1 MTSETPSG
9 GYRPPPLLS
18 RHDPTNSGIP
28 VPDAE
33 DLAFGASGI
42 ARGEGAMARSRHGHN
57 GSFATSRRHFLQQG
71 AVIGSAAIASGFVHS
86 AGAVDSGPKNLPPN
100 VPEWMKVPGDPMGS
114 QPYGAPSPF
123 EKDVVKNISKNLR
136 QYLSASGRTP
146 LQDLDG
152 IITPNGLFYE
162 RHHAGVP
169 TIDPAQHRLMLHGL
183 VDRPMIFT
191 MEDIRRFPSVSRVHF
206 LECSGN
212 PGYKKPY
219 GTTASD
225 LVGLLSCAEWTGVS
239 MKLVLQE
246 AALQPE
252 AKWVVAEG
260 ADAAAMTRSIP
271 IEKCLDDAMI
281 VYSQNG
287 ERLRPQQ
294 GYPLRLILP
303 GFEGNMNIKWLRR
316 LHVTAEPA
324 FARDETSK
332 YTDLL
337 ANGTAR
343 EFSFVM
349 EAKSIILRPS
359 GGQRLA
365 STGFQEITGIAW
377 SGRGKIRRVDV
388 SVDDGRNWQEA
399 PLQEPIM
406 TRALTRFR
414 LPWHWDGRP
423 AVIQSRAIDET
434 GYVQP
439 TLAEL
444 IAERGENFFY
454 HNNAIWPWRISAE
467 GEVSNAAND
476 SND

>member
-1 MTSETPSG
+1 MLMPKS
-9 GYRPPPLLS
+9 
-18 RHDPTNSGIP
+18 
-28 VPDAE
+28 PDARN
-33 DLAFGASGI
+33 DFV
-42 ARGEGAMARSRHGHN
+42 H
-57 GSFATSRRHFLQQG
+57 TSRRHLLRG
-71 AVIGSAAIASGFVHS
+71 AAAIGGAALATSL
-86 AGAVDSGPKNLPPN
+86 AGRADAAPAETSNLPPN

-114 QPYGAPSPF
+114 QPYGTPSPF
-123 EKDVVKNISKNLR
+123 EKDVVKNISKTLP

-183 VDRPMIFT
+183 VERSMIFA
-191 MEDIRRFPSVSRVHF
+191 MEDIRRFPSESHIYF

-219 GTTASD
+219 GKTASD
-225 LVGLLSCAEWTGVS
+225 LVGLLSCAEWTGVKL
-239 MKLVLQE
+239 KLVLQE
-246 AALQPE
+246 AGLRPE

-271 IEKCLDDAMI
+271 IEKCLDDAML

-316 LHVTAEPA
+316 LHVTSEPA
-324 FARDETSK
+324 YSREETSK
-332 YTDLL
+332 YSDLMPD
-337 ANGTAR
+337 GTAR
-343 EFSFVM
+343 EFTFYM
-349 EAKSIILRPS
+349 EAKSIITRPS
-359 GGQRLA
+359 GGQRLPA
-365 STGFQEITGIAW
+365 KGFCEISGIAW

-388 SVDDGRNWQEA
+388 SFDDGKSWQEA
-399 PLQEPIM
+399 QLQEPIL

-414 LPWHWDGRP
+414 LPWHWDGEP
-423 AVIQSRAIDET
+423 TVIQSRAMDET

-444 IAERGENFFY
+444 IAIRGENYFY
-454 HNNAIWPWRISAE
+454 HNNAIWPWRVASN
-467 GEVSNAAND
+467 GEVTNAAND
-476 SND
+476 

>member
-1 MTSETPSG
+1 
-9 GYRPPPLLS
+9 
-18 RHDPTNSGIP
+18 
-28 VPDAE
+28 
-33 DLAFGASGI
+33 
-42 ARGEGAMARSRHGHN
+42 MARSKNSHN
-57 GSFATSRRHFLQQG
+57 DSLAPSRRRFLQQG
-71 AVIGSAAIASGFVHS
+71 AVIGGAAIASGLVGS
-86 AGAVDSGPKNLPPN
+86 AAKADPGSNLPPN
-100 VPEWMKVPGDPMGS
+100 VPEWMKVPGDPMGK

-123 EKDVVKNISKNLR
+123 EKDVVKNISKDLP

-183 VDRPMIFT
+183 VERPMIFT
-191 MEDIRRFPSVSRVHF
+191 MDDIRRFPSISRIHF

-219 GTTASD
+219 GRTASD

-239 MKLVLQE
+239 MKVVLQE
-246 AALQPE
+246 AGLRPE
-252 AKWVVAEG
+252 ARWVVAEG

-324 FARDETSK
+324 FSRDETSK
-332 YTDLL
+332 YTDLMPD
-337 ANGTAR
+337 GTAR

-359 GGQRLA
+359 GGQRMA
-365 STGFQEITGIAW
+365 STGFHEITGIAW

-388 SVDDGRNWQEA
+388 SVDDGKNWQEA
-399 PLQEPIM
+399 HLQEPIL

-414 LPWHWDGRP
+414 LPWHWDGKP
-423 AVIQSRAIDET
+423 AVIQSRATDET

-454 HNNAIWPWRISAE
+454 HNNAMWPWRISAN
-467 GEVSNAAND
+467 GEVTNAAND
-476 SND
+476 ADD